1 MPCGASNSESKS
13 NLIPP
18 FRRKRDAA
26 RPTYR
31 FTKSNPYPWPQ
42 RSRNIGRFSIPNDCG
57 NHSSWLLTKTNA
69 RPPKLENVMQGNIPQ
84 KLDRRHKA
92 SSALSLEHT
101 SPLQANISPAERPE
115 GGGQGGQRSVGQ
127 LGPSFFPSFT
137 FLIEGGV
144 LGGNRKWENF
154 APVTGSFYTGKRK
167 FLYRWEIFAPIKLLE
182 RQPLLLCPY
191 HWRFASPVE
200 PETSTFR
207 SEIERSKHGG
217 GRRNPK
223 RARQPLSPQGFVER

>member
-1 MPCGASNSESKS
+1 MPVRQSWKTSCRG
-13 NLIPP
+13 IY
-18 FRRKRDAA
+18 RR
-26 RPTYR
+26 
-31 FTKSNPYPWPQ
+31 
-42 RSRNIGRFSIPNDCG
+42 
-57 NHSSWLLTKTNA
+57 SSTA
-69 RPPKLENVMQGNIPQ
+69 GIRPPALYP
-84 KLDRRHKA
+84 
-92 SSALSLEHT
+92 SSTLP
-101 SPLQANISPAERPE
+101 PLQANISPAERPE

-137 FLIEGGV
+137 FLNRGV